1 MNFNFHFFFISFSFY
16 LQFTSQQFE
25 ELVERF
31 NISLIEH
38 NNLEKHL
45 TTILCDVERCLNL
58 SGENFTQQTRQYL
71 NVNS

>member
-1 MNFNFHFFFISFSFY
+1 LILS
-16 LQFTSQQFE
+16 LQFTNQQFE

-31 NISLIEH
+31 NISLNEH

-45 TTILCDVERCLNL
+45 TTILRDVEKCLSL

-71 NVNS
+71 NVKNKPIKFSF